1 MQKTITKEH
10 KIIVTHLRKSRS
22 LAKHILKVTNSYGS
36 ALIEHKFV
44 IKTPISEKTDMIT
57 EIEFLP
63 LIRLY
68 KKGEDKI
75 VSDENLINEDIED
88 VAI

>member
-1 MQKTITKEH
+1 MQKTITKDH
-10 KIIVTHLRKSRS
+10 KIVVSHLRKSRE

-36 ALIEHKFV
+36 ALIEHKFI
-44 IKTPISEKTDMIT
+44 IKTKLSPGIDMIT

-68 KKGEDKI
+68 KEGEDKI
-75 VSDENLINEDIED
+75 VNDENLINEDIED
-88 VAI
+88 VTI

>member
-1 MQKTITKEH
+1 MQKTITKDH
-10 KIIVTHLRKSRS
+10 KIIVKHLRKSRS
-22 LAKHILKVTNSYGS
+22 LAKHILKVSNSYGS

-44 IKTPISEKTDMIT
+44 IKTPLSKEVDMIT

-75 VSDENLINEDIED
+75 IDDENLINEDIED
-88 VAI
+88 VTI